1 MCGWRPIC
9 ALCPLLLAVWSARGG
24 SWFCCGCG
32 VCGRSLI
39 VYRSKVSLPCR
50 RGREELWVQG
60 CVGARCGRCLHTHF
74 TISSF
79 MAYDTFHSWM
89 CGVLPAIRTPT
100 TTRATRLTC
109 RVFGCPPPPPH
120 DTGNMEPHTPCH
132 RRSEVGILHP
142 IEEVVGSDEEP
153 EPESP
158 IVRAPFSSSVGVCS
172 GAVIG
177 GGSGKCCLGLSCCGV
192 CSPSHQWRFFLIRRS
207 HPISFTRAQG
217 IP

>member
-1 MCGWRPIC
+1 MSSGSERGVG
-9 ALCPLLLAVWSARGG
+9 AGLRGG
-24 SWFCCGCG
+24 S
-32 VCGRSLI
+32 VRSLPAHTLHYFVFHGLRYLSFVDVRCI
-39 VYRSKVSLPCR
+39 ACNKNPNNNESHTSDMPC
-50 RGREELWVQG
+50 
-60 CVGARCGRCLHTHF
+60 
-74 TISSF
+74 
-79 MAYDTFHSWM
+79 
-89 CGVLPAIRTPT
+89 IRL
-100 TTRATRLTC
+100 A
-109 RVFGCPPPPPH
+109 PPPPH
-120 DTGNMEPHTPCH
+120 DTGNMEPRTPCH

-192 CSPSHQWRFFLIRRS
+192 CSPSHQWRFFLVRRS
-207 HPISFTRAQG
+207 HPISVTRSQG